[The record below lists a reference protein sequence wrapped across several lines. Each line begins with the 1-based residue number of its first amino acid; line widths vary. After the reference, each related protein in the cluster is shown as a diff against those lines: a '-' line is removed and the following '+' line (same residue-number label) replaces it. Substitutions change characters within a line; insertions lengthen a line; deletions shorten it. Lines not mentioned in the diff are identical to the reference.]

1 MDPRFPCWL
10 LNPCWRT
17 LTRGSQIAAAL
28 VAAEA
33 EAEAGLWFLFGHKQ
47 SARGDRVSSISTTYQ
62 YETRESGFLH
72 CPRRLQQGPW
82 PNIKEEPGSLY
93 GSNRGVGKVRSPF
106 SRQAAG
112 TSLPRSISLSVGRRI
127 SFPAQA
133 EAGSSSRD
141 TCSGQKLSICID
153 LGRKDRPVHTLIDV
167 AKSMSGCHVSR
178 LLRSV

>member
-33 EAEAGLWFLFGHKQ
+33 EAEAGLWF
-47 SARGDRVSSISTTYQ
+47 Q